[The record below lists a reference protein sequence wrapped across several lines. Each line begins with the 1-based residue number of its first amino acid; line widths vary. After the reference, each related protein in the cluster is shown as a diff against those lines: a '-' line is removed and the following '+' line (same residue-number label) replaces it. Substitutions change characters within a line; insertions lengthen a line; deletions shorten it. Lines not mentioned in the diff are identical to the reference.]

1 MCRTT
6 EFQRG
11 LTLIEL
17 IIFIVVISVGLAGIL
32 AVYNTVVMH
41 SGEPMTRKQA
51 LAIAESLLLEIE
63 QQPFTWCDPQDAN
76 AGVATN
82 GVVGGAGGCA
92 TMSQSALEP
101 SPSTETRG
109 GTDPFDNVADYAAY
123 TEAQVKDIAGNTN
136 TSPHLAGYSV
146 AVAITPAGGTGAFAD
161 LPLDAVLRIEVTVSG
176 HRETISLVGYRTRYA
191 PRG

>member
-17 IIFIVVISVGLAGIL
+17 IIFIVVIGVGLAGIL
-32 AVYNTVVMH
+32 AVYNTAVMH
-41 SGEPMTRKQA
+41 SGEPMARKQA

-82 GVVGGAGGCA
+82 GVVGDAGGCA
-92 TMSQSALEP
+92 TTSQSALGP
-101 SPSTETRG
+101 SPSDETRG
-109 GTDPFDNVADYAAY
+109 GTNPFDNVADYADY
-123 TEAQVKDIAGNTN
+123 KETQVKDITGSSTP
-136 TSPHLAGYSV
+136 PHLAGYSV